1 MRIAM
6 SRGAAL
12 TIFVSSLGLLS
23 SPALAQQQHLT
34 VAGYGGSY
42 EQVMRKSV
50 FPAFERDNN
59 VKIDYLAG
67 NSSDNLARMQAQRG
81 NQSVGVAVLDDG
93 PMVQAVSLGL
103 CQKLPDAVRDAVYP
117 IAVLGDDHAV
127 GTGFGFTGIA
137 YNTKIFA
144 ERHLPV
150 PTSWMDLARPEYKQR
165 LAIPGIDNTYGVHT
179 LAMMARINGGSDS
192 NVGPGLKVMR
202 QQINPNVLAYESSP
216 GKMSEMFQSGDIWLA
231 VWGSSRVA
239 AMQQAG
245 FPLAIVRP
253 KEGAVVL
260 MTAACTITGSPNVDL
275 ANKFLAYLV
284 SPPVEE
290 AFAAQYGAGPTNKST
305 KLPPDVAARV
315 IYGEDQVRQLVALDW
330 NVINRDRA
338 DWTRKWQRQVE
349 R

>member
-1 MRIAM
+1 MGKRMLTTLAIFAGTAAGVA
-6 SRGAAL
+6 GAL
-12 TIFVSSLGLLS
+12 
-23 SPALAQQQHLT
+23 PAAAQQHLT
-34 VAGYGGSY
+34 VAAYGGSY
-42 EQVMRKSV
+42 EQVMRTSV
-50 FPAFERDNN
+50 IPPFEHDNN
-59 VKIDYLAG
+59 VKIDYLTG

-103 CQKLPDAVRDAVYP
+103 CQKLPDAVRDEVYP

-137 YNTKIFA
+137 YNKKIFA

-150 PTSWMDLARPEYKQR
+150 PTSWMDLAKPEYKQR
-165 LAIPGIDNTYGVHT
+165 LSIPGIDNTYGLHT
-179 LAMMARINGGSDS
+179 LAMMARINGGSDADMT
-192 NVGPGLKVMR
+192 PGFTVMR
-202 QQINPNVLAYESSP
+202 QKINPNVLAYESSP

-245 FPLAIVRP
+245 FPLEMVRP
-253 KEGAVVL
+253 KEGGVVL
-260 MTAACTITGSPNVDL
+260 MTAGCAITGNPAPDL

-284 SPPVEE
+284 SPPVQQ

-305 KLPPDVAARV
+305 KLSPDVAARV
-315 IYGEDQVRQLVALDW
+315 IYGEDQVRQLIGLDW
-330 NVINRDRA
+330 DVVNRNRA
-338 DWTRKWQRQVE
+338 DLTRRWQREVE

>member
-1 MRIAM
+1 MGKRM
-6 SRGAAL
+6 LAAAIL
-12 TIFVSSLGLLS
+12 ASTAASLAGTI
-23 SPALAQQQHLT
+23 PAAAQQHLT
-34 VAGYGGSY
+34 VAAYGGSY
-42 EQVMRKSV
+42 EQVMRTSV
-50 FPAFERDNN
+50 IPPFEHDNN
-59 VKIDYLAG
+59 VKIDYLTG

-81 NQSVGVAVLDDG
+81 HQSVGVAVLDDG

-103 CQKLPDAVRDAVYP
+103 CRKLPDAVRDEVYP

-137 YNTKIFA
+137 FNKKIFA

-150 PTSWMDLARPEYKQR
+150 PTSWMDLAKPEYKGR
-165 LAIPGIDNTYGVHT
+165 LSIPGIDNTYGLHT
-179 LAMMARINGGSDS
+179 LAMMARINGGSDADMA
-192 NVGPGLKVMR
+192 PGFTVMR

-216 GKMSEMFQSGDIWLA
+216 GKMSEMFQAGDIWLA

-245 FPLAIVRP
+245 FPLDIVRP

-260 MTAACTITGSPNVDL
+260 MTAGCAVADSPAPDL
-275 ANKFLAYLV
+275 ADKFLAYLV
-284 SPPVEE
+284 SPPVQQ

-305 KLPPDVAARV
+305 KLPADVGGRV
-315 IYGEDQVRQLVALDW
+315 IYGEDQVKQLIGLDW
-330 NVINRDRA
+330 DTINRNRA
-338 DWTRKWQRQVE
+338 DLTRRWQREVE

>member
-1 MRIAM
+1 MRKTISA
-6 SRGAAL
+6 GAAL
-12 TIFVSSLGLLS
+12 AG
-23 SPALAQQQHLT
+23 ALALTTTAARAEQHLT
-34 VAGYGGSY
+34 VAAYGGSY
-42 EQVMRKSV
+42 EQVMRTSV
-50 FPAFERDNN
+50 IPAFERSND
-59 VKIDYLAG
+59 VKVDYLTG

-127 GTGFGFTGIA
+127 GTGFGFTGLA
-137 YNTKIFA
+137 YNTKTFA

-165 LAIPGIDNTYGVHT
+165 LSIPGIDNTYGLHT
-179 LAMMARINGGSDS
+179 LAMMARINGGGDGD
-192 NVGPGLKVMR
+192 VAPGLKVMR

-216 GKMSEMFQSGDIWLA
+216 GKMSELFQSGDIWLA

-260 MTAACTITGSPNVDL
+260 MTAACAVTGSPDAAL
-275 ANKFLAYLV
+275 AAKFVAHLV
-284 SPPVEE
+284 SPPVQQ
-290 AFAAQYGAGPTNKST
+290 AFAAQYGAGPTNRST
-305 KLPPDVAARV
+305 VLPPDVAGRV
-315 IYGEDQVRQLVALDW
+315 IYGEEQVRQLVGLDW
-330 NVINRDRA
+330 AVINRDRA